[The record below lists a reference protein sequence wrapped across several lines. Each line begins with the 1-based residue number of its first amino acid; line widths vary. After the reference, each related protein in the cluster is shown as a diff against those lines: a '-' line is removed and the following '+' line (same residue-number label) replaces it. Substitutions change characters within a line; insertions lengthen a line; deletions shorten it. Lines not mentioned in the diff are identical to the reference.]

1 MLVLP
6 QSPSS
11 SNTMSDLDATMTFQD
26 DEASVSGSSVSPQQE
41 SKKRR
46 IRQNLSHLSQ
56 EEKLNRRKMKN
67 RVAAQSARDR
77 RKAKFEELE
86 KELAQ
91 LSEERFKLAREN
103 ARLRKHTISLEA
115 ENKGL
120 KQRLSAGLEQSG
132 LPLSPAITVKTEPSD
147 ESITAT
153 DDSVASFGSAAE
165 ARKSIRSEETVLAH
179 ADGQCDVDDALR
191 LLGGSDSDEVLEWL
205 ERCSELIAAETQLSQ
220 GHQSI
225 ANAMLTERVANR
237 FGAAPIAELRDLIAT
252 DHIYHQ
258 PLSKEQ
264 MDIDDPIGYNELFPD
279 LI

>member
-1 MLVLP
+1 
-6 QSPSS
+6 
-11 SNTMSDLDATMTFQD
+11 MSDLDATMTFQD

-153 DDSVASFGSAAE
+153 DDSVASFGSAAFICVSQQQ
-165 ARKSIRSEETVLAH
+165 K
-179 ADGQCDVDDALR
+179 Q
-191 LLGGSDSDEVLEWL
+191 GSQSDQKK
-205 ERCSELIAAETQLSQ
+205 RCSPTPTVNATSMMLFVCLVAAIQMKFLNGLNAVRSSLPLKPNSVKAISLLPMQCSQSALPTDSGQLQ
-220 GHQSI
+220 
-225 ANAMLTERVANR
+225 
-237 FGAAPIAELRDLIAT
+237 LRSFVT
-252 DHIYHQ
+252 
-258 PLSKEQ
+258 
-264 MDIDDPIGYNELFPD
+264 
-279 LI
+279 